1 MRLATVEQGGKRW
14 PGAMLDGERVL
25 NLEQALGGGA
35 GKIESMIDVIAGG
48 TPMLE
53 AVRAAVKGAAS
64 GGATANTIAL
74 GDVRLIAPIPVPRR
88 NVFCVGRN
96 YKEHVAEAAKARA
109 TEAKLPEVPHFFTKP
124 PQSVIG
130 PYDDIPWDAVV
141 TQQLDYEVE
150 LGVVIGRAG
159 RNIPRERALDYVF
172 GYTVINDI
180 TGRDLQKRHGQW
192 FKGKGLDGS
201 CPMGPWIVER
211 AALPDPQRIMVRLRV
226 NGEQRQESSTSM
238 MIFDVREII
247 SQLSQGL
254 MLEPGDVIAT
264 GTPSGV
270 GFAMSPPRFLGDG
283 DIVETEVEGV
293 GMLKNRIRR
302 IEHVVAS

>member
-1 MRLATVEQGGKRW
+1 MRLVTVEQDGKRW
-14 PGAMLDGERVL
+14 PGLLLDDERVL
-25 NLEQALGGGA
+25 NLGAPAAAGGMGFA
-35 GKIESMIDVIAGG
+35 TLIDVIAGG
-48 TPMLE
+48 ADALQ
-53 AVRAAVKGAAS
+53 AVRAAGARAHS
-64 GGATANTIAL
+64 DRAAAGCIAL
-74 GDVRLIAPIPVPRR
+74 SDLRLVAPIPVPRK

-109 TEAKLPEVPHFFTKP
+109 TELKLPDFPQFFTKP
-124 PQSVIG
+124 PLAVIG
-130 PYDDIPWDAVV
+130 PYDDLSWDPVV

-150 LGVVIGRAG
+150 LGVVIGKAG

-180 TGRDLQKRHGQW
+180 TARDLQKRHGQW

-211 AALPDPQRIMVRLRV
+211 RAMPDPQNIMVRLRV
-226 NGEQRQESSTSM
+226 NGELRQEASTST
-238 MIFDVREII
+238 MIFDLEEII
-247 SQLSQGL
+247 SQLSQGIT
-254 MLEPGDVIAT
+254 LEPGDVIAT

-270 GFAMSPPRFLGDG
+270 GFAMDPPRFLTDG

-293 GMLKNRIRR
+293 GTLRNRVRR
-302 IEHVVAS
+302 IDHVDAA

>member
-1 MRLATVEQGGKRW
+1 MRLVTVEQNGKRW
-14 PGAMLDGERVL
+14 PGVMLDGERVL
-25 NLEQALGGGA
+25 NLGLALAGGA
-35 GKIESMIDVIAGG
+35 TKADSMIDLIAGG
-48 TPMLE
+48 TAALQ
-53 AVRAAVKGAAS
+53 AVRAAADKASAAQ
-64 GGATANTIAL
+64 TVAL
-74 GDVRLIAPIPVPRR
+74 GSVRLAAPIPVPRR

-109 TEAKLPEVPHFFTKP
+109 SEMKLPEVPHFFTKP
-124 PQSVIG
+124 PQAVIG
-130 PYDDIPWDAVV
+130 PYDDIPLDAVV
-141 TQQLDYEVE
+141 TQQFDYEVE

-180 TGRDLQKRHGQW
+180 TARDLQKRHGQW

-201 CPMGPWIVER
+201 CPMGPWIVDR
-211 AALPDPQRIMVRLRV
+211 ASIPDPQNIMVRLRV
-226 NGEQRQESSTSM
+226 NGESRQESNTSM

-247 SQLSQGL
+247 HQLSQGL

-270 GFAMSPPRFLGDG
+270 GFAMDPPRFLGDG

>member
-1 MRLATVEQGGKRW
+1 
-14 PGAMLDGERVL
+14 
-25 NLEQALGGGA
+25 
-35 GKIESMIDVIAGG
+35 
-48 TPMLE
+48 
-53 AVRAAVKGAAS
+53 
-64 GGATANTIAL
+64 
-74 GDVRLIAPIPVPRR
+74 
-88 NVFCVGRN
+88 
-96 YKEHVAEAAKARA
+96 
-109 TEAKLPEVPHFFTKP
+109 
-124 PQSVIG
+124 
-130 PYDDIPWDAVV
+130 
-141 TQQLDYEVE
+141 
-150 LGVVIGRAG
+150 
-159 RNIPRERALDYVF
+159 
-172 GYTVINDI
+172 VINDI

-211 AALPDPQRIMVRLRV
+211 AALPDPQNIMVRLRV
-226 NGEQRQESSTSM
+226 NGEQRQESNTSM

-302 IEHVVAS
+302 IEHVIAS

>member
-1 MRLATVEQGGKRW
+1 MRLVTVEQGGKRW
-14 PGAMLDGERVL
+14 PGVMLEGERVL
-25 NLEQALGGGA
+25 NLGQVLGGGA
-35 GKIESMIDVIAGG
+35 AKMETMIDVIAGG
-48 TPMLE
+48 PRALD
-53 AVRAAVKGAAS
+53 AIRAAVKGAGT

-74 GDVRLIAPIPVPRR
+74 SDVRLVAPIPVPRR

-109 TEAKLPEVPHFFTKP
+109 TEVKLPEVPHFFTKP

-130 PYDDIPWDAVV
+130 PYDDIPWDAAV

-180 TGRDLQKRHGQW
+180 TARDLQRRHGQW

-211 AALPDPQRIMVRLRV
+211 AALPDPQNVMVRLRV
-226 NGEQRQESSTSM
+226 NGEQRQESNTSM

-247 SQLSQGL
+247 SELSQGL

-270 GFAMSPPRFLGDG
+270 GFAMDPPRFLGDG

-293 GMLKNRIRR
+293 GMLKNRVRR
-302 IEHVVAS
+302 IEHVIAS